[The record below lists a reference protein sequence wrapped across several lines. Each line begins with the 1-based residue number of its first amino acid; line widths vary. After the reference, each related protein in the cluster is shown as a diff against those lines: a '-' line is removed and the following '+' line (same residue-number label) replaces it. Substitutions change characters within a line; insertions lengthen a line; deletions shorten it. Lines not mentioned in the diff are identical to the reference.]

1 MIILPSVLAS
11 DWSNLRKE
19 IELTQS
25 LGLSH
30 LHFDVMDGSF
40 VPVLTFGPKFVADI
54 RPYTKQFIDVHLMVD
69 RPSAYIDDFAKAGA
83 DMCTFHIE
91 AEKYSFRTLQA
102 IRNLG
107 MKAGIALNP
116 QTPVSAVEAILDI
129 VDLVL
134 VMSVDPGFG
143 GQSFIPQTEEKLRS
157 LSQKRK
163 EQNLGFFLSVDGGIN
178 DENIRLLSEKGVD
191 WAVMGTSFFSQKDK
205 EAYLN
210 KLKKRLA

>member
-1 MIILPSVLAS
+1 MFIVISTKKCYYECNMKILPSVLAS
-11 DWSNLRKE
+11 DWSKLRKE

-25 LGLSH
+25 LGISH

-54 RPYTKQFIDVHLMVD
+54 RKHTKQFIDVHLMVD
-69 RPSAYIDDFAKAGA
+69 HPGTYIDDFAKAGA

-116 QTPVSAVEAILDI
+116 QTPVSAWK
-129 VDLVL
+129 
-134 VMSVDPGFG
+134 
-143 GQSFIPQTEEKLRS
+143 QS
-157 LSQKRK
+157 
-163 EQNLGFFLSVDGGIN
+163 
-178 DENIRLLSEKGVD
+178 
-191 WAVMGTSFFSQKDK
+191 
-205 EAYLN
+205 
-210 KLKKRLA
+210 